1 MVSIISLSF
10 SPCLIA
16 GESLQAGL
24 RRERAVDYSI
34 MEYRGVRGFPTDY
47 GVLGLLL
54 DGPAHGYDLQ
64 QRLHAGLG
72 PVWRVA
78 WSQLYSVLH
87 SLEEKGWVNAATKE
101 SPSGPPRHMYAITTR
116 GRRAFF
122 EWAVA
127 PVSRLRD
134 VRVEFLA
141 KLYFL
146 RRHQPE
152 ELGPL
157 LERQSASLERAMEE
171 LGALGGDPW
180 IASIA
185 LSFRRHQT
193 ESALAWIGEVR
204 RSVETAGR
212 EKG

>member
-1 MVSIISLSF
+1 
-10 SPCLIA
+10 
-16 GESLQAGL
+16 
-24 RRERAVDYSI
+24 
-34 MEYRGVRGFPTDY
+34 MEYRSARGLPTDY

-64 QRLHAGLG
+64 QRLHVGLG

-87 SLEEKGWVNAATKE
+87 GLEERGWVRASTSKG
-101 SPSGPPRHMYAITTR
+101 SGGPPRHAYAITPG

-127 PVSRLRD
+127 PVARLRD

-146 RRHQPE
+146 RRHRPE
-152 ELGPL
+152 ELEPL
-157 LERQSASLERAMEE
+157 LERQSEALRRAVGEWAAA
-171 LGALGGDPW
+171 GDGDPW
-180 IASIA
+180 VMMITA
-185 LSFRRHQT
+185 SFRRHQT
-193 ESALAWIGEVR
+193 ESALAWIDEVR
-204 RSVETAGR
+204 NSLENERKDER
-212 EKG
+212 